1 MPTDVDVLIIG
12 AGPAGSSAAAL
23 LQPQGFRLLVVEKQ
37 IFPRFVIGESLL
49 PHCMDLLQEAGL
61 LEAVEAQG
69 FIHKCG
75 AVFLRGNETC
85 NFDFADQFTAGWKY
99 TFQVPRADFDKTLAD
114 TVAAR
119 GVEIL
124 YGHGVTAVEFN
135 PAFRVPPSGG
145 TMPSREPLT
154 PALSPSDGEREIASP
169 VRTDS
174 VFGEV
179 VRGPSGDSLS
189 PSDGERVRVRGTS
202 NYTVTA
208 EGGDPNAT
216 VTLVQPDGS
225 KRKVTAKFILDC
237 SGYGRVLP
245 RLLDLEKPT
254 SFPTREALF
263 THVTGDQRPAGREG
277 GKIWAC
283 IHPAGAWVWII
294 PFSNGK
300 TSVGVVAT
308 PEFFARYPGEPDAQL
323 RTILMADPN
332 VATRLGNMQFAMPSQ
347 RISGYACAIKQLY
360 GPHFALAGNATEFLD
375 PIFSSGVTLALASA
389 NRAAKVLT
397 RHLRGEAVD
406 WQADYADHVMQGIN
420 TFRAYV
426 SAWYDGTLHDIFFA
440 AQANPGIMRQICS
453 VLAGYVWDK
462 SNPYVAQPERALPLL
477 SQIVKAK
484 NKTAA

>member
-1 MPTDVDVLIIG
+1 MQTEVDVLIIG

-23 LQPQGFRLLVVEKQ
+23 LHKQGFKLLVVEKQ

-49 PHCMDLLQEAGL
+49 PHCMDLLKEADL
-61 LEAVEAQG
+61 LDAVEARG

-75 AVFLRGNETC
+75 AVFRRDGETC
-85 NFDFADQFTAGWKY
+85 NFDFSDQFTDGWKY
-99 TFQVPRADFDKTLAD
+99 TFQVPRADFDQTLAD

-119 GVEIL
+119 GVDIF
-124 YGHGVTAVEFN
+124 YGTGVTAISFN
-135 PAFRVPPSGG
+135 DNGASVTIESPDKS
-145 TMPSREPLT
+145 SRQVS
-154 PALSPSDGEREIASP
+154 ARF
-169 VRTDS
+169 V
-174 VFGEV
+174 
-179 VRGPSGDSLS
+179 
-189 PSDGERVRVRGTS
+189 
-202 NYTVTA
+202 
-208 EGGDPNAT
+208 
-216 VTLVQPDGS
+216 
-225 KRKVTAKFILDC
+225 LDC

-254 SFPTREALF
+254 TFPTREALF
-263 THVTGDQRPAGREG
+263 THVTGDVRPAGREG

-300 TSVGVVAT
+300 TSTGVVAT
-308 PEFFARYPGEPDAQL
+308 PEFFSRYRGEPDAQL
-323 RTILMADPN
+323 REILMTDPN
-332 VATRLGNMQFAMPSQ
+332 VAARLGKMQFAMPAQ

-360 GPHFALAGNATEFLD
+360 GAHYALAGNATEFLD
-375 PIFSSGVTLALASA
+375 PIFSSGVTLALVSA
-389 NRAAKVLT
+389 NRAAKT
-397 RHLRGEAVD
+397 IARQLRGEAVD

-426 SAWYDGTLHDIFFA
+426 SAWYDGTLQDIFFA

-477 SQIVKAK
+477 AQIVKAK
-484 NKTAA
+484 NKSAAQ

>member
-1 MPTDVDVLIIG
+1 MQTEVDVLIIG

-23 LQPQGFRLLVVEKQ
+23 LHKQGFKLLVVEKQ

-49 PHCMDLLQEAGL
+49 PHCMDLLKEADL
-61 LEAVEAQG
+61 LDAVEAQN

-85 NFDFADQFTAGWKY
+85 NFDFSDQFTAGWKY

-114 TVAAR
+114 AVAAR

-124 YGHGVTAVEFN
+124 YGHGVTAISFN
-135 PAFRVPPSGG
+135 K
-145 TMPSREPLT
+145 
-154 PALSPSDGEREIASP
+154 
-169 VRTDS
+169 
-174 VFGEV
+174 
-179 VRGPSGDSLS
+179 
-189 PSDGERVRVRGTS
+189 
-202 NYTVTA
+202 
-208 EGGDPNAT
+208 
-216 VTLVQPDGS
+216 DGS
-225 KRKVTAKFILDC
+225 IVTIEPPDKITRKISARFVLDC

-263 THVTGDQRPAGREG
+263 THVTGDRRPVGREG

-300 TSVGVVAT
+300 TSTGVVAT
-308 PEFFARYPGEPDAQL
+308 PEFFARHPGEPDAQL
-323 RTILMADPN
+323 REILMADPN
-332 VATRLGNMQFAMPSQ
+332 VAARLGEMEFVFPAK

-389 NRAAKVLT
+389 NRAAKTIT
-397 RHLRGEAVD
+397 RQLRGETVD

-426 SAWYDGTLHDIFFA
+426 SAWYDGTLQDIFFA
-440 AQANPGIMRQICS
+440 AKSNPDVMRQICS

-477 SQIVKAK
+477 SKIVRGK
-484 NKTAA
+484 NRREANELLQARL

>member
-1 MPTDVDVLIIG
+1 MQTEVDVLIIG

-23 LQPQGFRLLVVEKQ
+23 LRKQGFKPLIVEKQ

-49 PHCMDLLQEAGL
+49 PHCIDLLKEADL
-61 LEAVEAQG
+61 LDAVEAQN

-75 AVFLRGNETC
+75 AVFLRGSETC
-85 NFDFADQFTAGWKY
+85 NFDFSDQFTAGWKY

-124 YGHGVTAVEFN
+124 YGHGVTAISFDESGSI
-135 PAFRVPPSGG
+135 ATIEPPDKITRNISA
-145 TMPSREPLT
+145 RF
-154 PALSPSDGEREIASP
+154 
-169 VRTDS
+169 V
-174 VFGEV
+174 
-179 VRGPSGDSLS
+179 
-189 PSDGERVRVRGTS
+189 
-202 NYTVTA
+202 
-208 EGGDPNAT
+208 
-216 VTLVQPDGS
+216 
-225 KRKVTAKFILDC
+225 LDC

-245 RLLDLEKPT
+245 RLLDLEMPSK
-254 SFPTREALF
+254 FPPREALLA
-263 THVTGDQRPAGREG
+263 HVTGDRRPAGREE

-283 IHPAGAWVWII
+283 IHPGGAWIWII

-300 TSVGVVAT
+300 TSVGVVGS
-308 PEFFARYPGEPDAQL
+308 PEFFARFAGEPEEKL
-323 RTILMADPN
+323 RAILSSDPS
-332 VATRLGNMQFAMPSQ
+332 AGPRLAKMKIVFGPQK
-347 RISGYACAIKQLY
+347 ISGYACAVKKLF
-360 GPHFALAGNATEFLD
+360 GPRFALVGNATEFLD

-397 RHLRGEAVD
+397 RQLHGENVN
-406 WQADYADHVMQGIN
+406 WQTDYADHVMQGIN

-440 AQANPGIMRQICS
+440 AQSNSDIMRQICS

-477 SQIVKAK
+477 SKIVRGK
-484 NKTAA
+484 NQREANELLQARL